1 MPQFFSAFLAMLPGF
16 TFGSLLAF
24 AAVALPQVLA
34 CLAYKSL
41 SLRKLDPVGSTV
53 RYEVMSYTESAQDIN
68 GWYLAVLSH
77 YEERRR

>member
-1 MPQFFSAFLAMLPGF
+1 MPQFLSAFLAMLPGF

-53 RYEVMSYTESAQDIN
+53 RYEVMSI
-68 GWYLAVLSH
+68 LSQH
-77 YEERRR
+77 RTLMVGTWRY